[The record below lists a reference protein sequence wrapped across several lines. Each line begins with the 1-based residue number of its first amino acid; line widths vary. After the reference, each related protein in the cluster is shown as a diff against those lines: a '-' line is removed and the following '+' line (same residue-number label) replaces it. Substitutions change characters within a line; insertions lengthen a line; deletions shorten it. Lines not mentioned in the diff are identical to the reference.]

1 MASAAVRSVQVDTVA
16 EGVSPAQMMATARM
30 LLIEAL
36 ALLDASEDP
45 AVSLAA
51 CNVDTAIANLP

>member
-1 MASAAVRSVQVDTVA
+1 MVGATVQLKQVGSATEDLSR
-16 EGVSPAQMMATARM
+16 AQMIATARL

-36 ALLDASEDP
+36 ALLDASEDT

>member
-1 MASAAVRSVQVDTVA
+1 MVGAAIHLMQVNGGAD
-16 EGVSPAQMMATARM
+16 GLSRAQMIATARL

-36 ALLDASEDP
+36 ALLDASEDT

-51 CNVDTAIANLP
+51 CNVDTALANLP